1 MEKPSTRPRH
11 KVARKMKWSWFEW
24 QLWAESMRNEN
35 DPRIACIL
43 SFYFAFYLMA
53 KTIRRKAG
61 EERGEKMW
69 NTKNR
74 ETWSF
79 LLRVSGCTKVGR
91 DCNSICDRSGW
102 SEAASTSIVG
112 DITAQSNLILL
123 FCVSRH
129 PKAENICCR
138 VSHSMPKLQSR
149 AWKSYINTKK
159 KTLWTANNRSGYKI
173 KKLFVFCCLSR
184 LFDGVFWGFFADDSW
199 RRVWAMCCA

>member
-1 MEKPSTRPRH
+1 MGSRKNQSARVAQIDFFFSAAFAGDAGLRKQTLLTIFLKPREMEKPSTRPRH
-11 KVARKMKWSWFEW
+11 KVARKMKWSWVEW

-74 ETWSF
+74 ETWGF

-102 SEAASTSIVG
+102 SEAASMSIVG
-112 DITAQSNLILL
+112 DITAQSNLIL
-123 FCVSRH
+123 
-129 PKAENICCR
+129 
-138 VSHSMPKLQSR
+138 
-149 AWKSYINTKK
+149 
-159 KTLWTANNRSGYKI
+159 
-173 KKLFVFCCLSR
+173 
-184 LFDGVFWGFFADDSW
+184 
-199 RRVWAMCCA
+199 